1 MKNPNETAKLA
12 LKMLMDAGADEA
24 GAAATESELN
34 EFNADTGE
42 FSLMRTTF
50 DKSVSLVFIKDH
62 KRGAVSLN
70 DDSPEALKAAVEEC
84 VTAAHSGEPDEAWG
98 LAKDAQDKVFQS
110 GTDMDVE
117 KLFMRT
123 EELLK
128 TIKSEYPKI
137 MVDQLIV
144 SHVHVK
150 SAYANSHA
158 VHYEGNDSF
167 YGVSLSCL
175 ARENE
180 KSSSFSGAG
189 SMLYSLDRPF
199 IKLDGMRLM
208 LSDTQKQID
217 TVPADG
223 KFEGTV
229 VFTPGCL
236 QEILGALAGNYVS
249 DSVILE
255 GTSQWL
261 DKLGR
266 HVADKRITLKSQPH
280 HPDMVAGQK
289 YTGEGFLAE
298 DYDIIKDGVLENF
311 MLSLYVANKTGHKRA
326 PNSAFAA
333 VMNNGDTTLADILA
347 SIDKGLLVGRF
358 SGGAPGANGEF
369 SGVAKNAFLI
379 ENGQVTNAVSETMI
393 SGNLAG
399 MLNNV
404 RAISKEVF
412 KDGGS
417 VLPYLAVDGITISGK

>member
-1 MKNPNETAKLA
+1 MRNPKDLAKLA
-12 LKMLMDAGADEA
+12 LRMLMEAGADEA
-24 GAAATESELN
+24 SAAATRSELN
-34 EFNADTGE
+34 EFNADAGE

-70 DDSPEALKAAVEEC
+70 DNSPEALKAAVEEC
-84 VTAAHSGEPDEAWG
+84 VTSAQSGEPDEAWG
-98 LAKDAQDKVFQS
+98 LADVPQDKVFES
-110 GTDMDVE
+110 GAEMNVD
-117 KLFMRT
+117 KLFSRT
-123 EELLK
+123 DELIR
-128 TIKSEYPKI
+128 TIGKEYPKI
-137 MVDQLIV
+137 MIDQLIV

-150 SAYANSHA
+150 SAYANSHQ
-158 VHYEGNDSF
+158 VNYEGEDSF
-167 YGVSLSCL
+167 YGVSLACL
-175 ARENE
+175 AREGE
-180 KSSSFSGAG
+180 KSSSFSGVG

-199 IKLDGMRLM
+199 IELDGIRIT
-208 LSDTQKQID
+208 LSDAQKQID
-217 TVPADG
+217 TMPADG
-223 KFEGTV
+223 KYEGTV

-236 QEILGALAGNYVS
+236 QEVLGALAGNYVGN
-249 DSVILE
+249 SVILE

-261 DKLGR
+261 NKLGQQ
-266 HVADKRITLKSQPH
+266 VADARITLSSQPH
-280 HPDMVAGQK
+280 HPDMVAGQR

-311 MLSLYVANKTGHKRA
+311 MLSLYVANKTGHRHA
-326 PNSAFAA
+326 PNDSFAA
-333 VMNNGDTTLADILA
+333 VMKNGDTPITDIIK

-379 ENGQVTNAVSETMI
+379 KNGQVTHAVSETMI

-404 RAISKEVF
+404 RGISSEVF